1 MSGKEII
8 SRLKV
13 PSLSFIDKTPTP
25 RVTPLLKAVD
35 AIGLFREDEKLSAV
49 STSSSNN
56 PFDETFR
63 KALKENS
70 SSNQVDHAVDDVLN
84 TPQII
89 SFPPSAPPSANVLC
103 YSNKTSIVARDQQR
117 KLVILPKSDT
127 DTSQQV
133 SISSVK
139 RDDLE
144 VLARRKRRRRQD
156 ALPQSKSAASIDIK
170 ERNKA
175 AAKRSRLKK
184 KNAAMNMQKTI
195 QQLIRANK
203 ELVQENTMLKKEVSA
218 LRVELDQKR
227 NMSSILL
234 VPNTN

>member
-25 RVTPLLKAVD
+25 RVTPLLRAVD

-103 YSNKTSIVARDQQR
+103 YSNKTSIGSVQLQFTVMTSLYMCM
-117 KLVILPKSDT
+117 KLNMMKLKA
-127 DTSQQV
+127 
-133 SISSVK
+133 
-139 RDDLE
+139 DLF
-144 VLARRKRRRRQD
+144 LFF
-156 ALPQSKSAASIDIK
+156 
-170 ERNKA
+170 
-175 AAKRSRLKK
+175 
-184 KNAAMNMQKTI
+184 
-195 QQLIRANK
+195 
-203 ELVQENTMLKKEVSA
+203 
-218 LRVELDQKR
+218 
-227 NMSSILL
+227 
-234 VPNTN
+234 

>member
-1 MSGKEII
+1 M
-8 SRLKV
+8 
-13 PSLSFIDKTPTP
+13 
-25 RVTPLLKAVD
+25 
-35 AIGLFREDEKLSAV
+35 
-49 STSSSNN
+49 
-56 PFDETFR
+56 
-63 KALKENS
+63 
-70 SSNQVDHAVDDVLN
+70 
-84 TPQII
+84 
-89 SFPPSAPPSANVLC
+89 
-103 YSNKTSIVARDQQR
+103 
-117 KLVILPKSDT
+117 VILPKSDT

-133 SISSVK
+133 SISSGK

-203 ELVQENTMLKKEVSA
+203 ELVQENTLLKKEVSV

>member
-1 MSGKEII
+1 MSGKEIV

-13 PSLSFIDKTPTP
+13 PSLSFTDKTSTP

-63 KALKENS
+63 KALKENA
-70 SSNQVDHAVDDVLN
+70 SSNPDVDHAIDDVLN

-89 SFPPSAPPSANVLC
+89 NFSPSAPPSANVLC
-103 YSNKTSIVARDQQR
+103 NKTSRDQQR
-117 KLVILPKSDT
+117 KLVILPKSEVET
-127 DTSQQV
+127 NQQQV
-133 SISSVK
+133 SNSSVK

-144 VLARRKRRRRQD
+144 KCARARRRRRQD
-156 ALPQSKSAASIDIK
+156 ALPQSKSATSIDIK

-184 KNAAMNMQKTI
+184 KLAATNMQKTI

-203 ELVQENTMLKKEVSA
+203 ALAQENANLKKEVSA
-218 LRVELDQKR
+218 LKAELDQ
-227 NMSSILL
+227 NL
-234 VPNTN
+234 VSHTN